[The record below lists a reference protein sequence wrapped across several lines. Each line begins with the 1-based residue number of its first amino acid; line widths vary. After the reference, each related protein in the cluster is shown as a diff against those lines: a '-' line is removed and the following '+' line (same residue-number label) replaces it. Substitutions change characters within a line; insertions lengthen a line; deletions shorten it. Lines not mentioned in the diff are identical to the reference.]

1 MFLTPS
7 KLPARTLGLVAL
19 ASLASVAFA
28 LVAQH
33 AFQVKPCPWCV
44 MQRGIFLLLA
54 AVAGLG
60 WLLKRQ
66 ASTRKL
72 ALLATAA
79 LALAGLAAAVY
90 QHEVV
95 AKLASCDMTLA
106 DRILTALDLETLLP
120 SVFMVTASCSEAS
133 AYTVLGAP
141 YEVWAAL
148 LYTGIAIA
156 SLLALRKN

>member
-7 KLPARTLGLVAL
+7 KLPARTLGLIAL

-28 LVAQH
+28 LIAQH
-33 AFQVKPCPWCV
+33 AFNVKPCPWCV

-54 AVAGLG
+54 ACAGLG
-60 WLLKRQ
+60 WLGKRQ
-66 ASTRKL
+66 PALRKAS
-72 ALLATAA
+72 LLACAV
-79 LALAGLAAAVY
+79 LALAGLTAAVY

-141 YEVWAAL
+141 YEVWAGL
-148 LYTGIAIA
+148 LFACTGIAA
-156 SLLALRKN
+156 LLALRKS